1 MTKVQITLV
10 TLVTLVSLVTLVT
23 FFYICSKSIMMV
35 NRPVLIISTI
45 TLMLLVSC
53 RATRVTVTPGRMYS
67 DAGSYIEN
75 FKDLA
80 ISEMKRT
87 GVPASITLAQGIIE
101 SDMGRSRLAAE
112 GNNHFGIKCHDD
124 WTGPVVRH
132 TDDRRNECF
141 RKYGRPEE
149 SYKDHSDFLKSE
161 PRYKSLFALGTS
173 DYKAWARGLK
183 KAGYATNPDYAN
195 MLIRKIEEYNLDKY
209 DTGVPVYATDIDKK
223 DTVSEKPAAISSVS
237 TVKNGKMPAGNN
249 SVQAVRPRI
258 MERNRIQYIIVREN
272 DTPESLEKEF
282 QLLKWEL
289 TRYNELQP
297 GFRCTNGQILY
308 LQPKM
313 EKAEYGKDFHT
324 VSEGETMYSISQIY
338 GIKLKSLLNM
348 NRMTEGQEAVAGQKI
363 WLRSVK
369 PVE

>member
-1 MTKVQITLV
+1 MVQ
-10 TLVTLVSLVTLVT
+10 
-23 FFYICSKSIMMV
+23 
-35 NRPVLIISTI
+35 RPVLIISTLI
-45 TLMLLVSC
+45 FLLLVSC
-53 RATRVTVTPGRMYS
+53 RATRVAVTPGRAYS
-67 DAGSYIEN
+67 NAGSYIEN

-101 SDMGRSRLAAE
+101 SDMGRSRLATE

-124 WTGPVVRH
+124 WAGPVVRH
-132 TDDRRNECF
+132 SDDRRNECF
-141 RKYGRPEE
+141 RKYSKPEE
-149 SYKDHSDFLKSE
+149 SFKDHSDFLKSE
-161 PRYKSLFALGTS
+161 PRYKSLFSLDVY
-173 DYKAWARGLK
+173 DYKGWARGLK

-195 MLIRKIEEYNLDKY
+195 MLIRKIEEYNLDKF
-209 DTGVPVYATDIDKK
+209 DRGAPVSVRTNDKK
-223 DTVSEKPAAISSVS
+223 DTVSEKPAVKIDVS
-237 TVKNGKMPAGNN
+237 PGKTGGNAEGNN
-249 SVQAVRPRI
+249 LVAAVRSRV
-258 MERNRIQYIIVREN
+258 MERNRIQYVIVNEN

-297 GFRCTNGQILY
+297 GFKCTPGQILY
-308 LQPKM
+308 LQPKRD
-313 EKAEYGKDFHT
+313 KAEFGSDFHT
-324 VSEGETMYSISQIY
+324 VSEGDTMYTISQIY

-348 NRMTEGQEAVAGQKI
+348 NRMKEGEDPVLGQKI